1 MDIQNEK
8 TYDAVFWAGVLGLT
22 QYLVPLVN
30 EAFGEHYRIM
40 IERKISGLH
49 HCPPS
54 SFHRRTQ
61 HRMQQYLH
69 LSANHT
75 WH

>member
-30 EAFGEHYRIM
+30 EAFGEHLSLR
-40 IERKISGLH
+40 SGDACEQRNIH
-49 HCPPS
+49 PD
-54 SFHRRTQ
+54 REV
-61 HRMQQYLH
+61 
-69 LSANHT
+69 
-75 WH
+75 